1 MKSSVSKF
9 KQRALPH
16 ERIRHFC
23 ALRDVIRM
31 ADVKLV
37 RHRLTNLRSNQ
48 PHRFPY
54 SQPFSL
60 ILPCKIRENTT
71 TPTFSHKNPPTCDEF
86 RRMRAGLFFYS
97 PMLHQYS
104 FDPAGMWSSTMS
116 RCRSSLPSFWLT
128 ALMTMPQLSM
138 PIILRGGRLVM
149 AMRVLPMS
157 SSGS

>member
-1 MKSSVSKF
+1 MTGYRQPTSPIVDGVGYFYASIIVSAVFLNYLIKLTTKSNCLRH
-9 KQRALPH
+9 QPLPLL
-16 ERIRHFC
+16 
-23 ALRDVIRM
+23 AAV
-31 ADVKLV
+31 
-37 RHRLTNLRSNQ
+37 
-48 PHRFPY
+48 FPY
-54 SQPFSL
+54 FALQNKGKHRHPNL
-60 ILPCKIRENTT
+60 TQKTRPHATN
-71 TPTFSHKNPPTCDEF
+71 F

-104 FDPAGMWSSTMS
+104 FDPAGMWSSTMR

-149 AMRVLPMS
+149 AIRVFPTS